1 MAVNPVAEDNQI
13 PFKAE
18 TQQLLNIL
26 IHSLYTE
33 REIFLRELIS
43 NASDALAR
51 MAFVML
57 TEREVLD
64 PEVPLHIRIRT
75 EKESRLLVIE
85 DTGIGMT
92 RDELV
97 ENLGTIAHSGAK
109 AFVEA
114 AKQSD
119 QNISEIIGQFGVG
132 FYSAFMVAESIQVI
146 SRSHQLGAEATAW
159 EAFGEDTYRLAA
171 ADRAQRGTEVRIKL
185 KEDAS
190 EFLEDSRLREIVKR
204 HSDFIQYPIFIG
216 DSEEPVN
223 RQTALWRQSPREME
237 EEAYSE
243 FYKQLTLDFS
253 EPLVHEHMVVDAPAQ
268 MYALL
273 YVPQSP
279 QSMVFSPRKE
289 PGLKLY
295 ARKILIQEF
304 CTDLL
309 PQYLNFIQGV
319 VDSEDLPLNVS
330 RESVQSNRIMSL
342 LARLVTNKAL
352 DMLKS
357 LGEQS
362 VEDYTRF
369 WEAYGERI
377 KEGVAVEQ
385 DTPEKLFPLLRFH
398 TNKDLAGWS
407 GLSAYLERAKPEQK
421 EIYYFLG
428 DDPGAVRFSP
438 HMDAFR
444 KADIEVLVLTDPVD
458 PFMLLQLREFESHP
472 LVNIVDAD
480 LPSDPS
486 EGEDGQEPKLSEE
499 AQSNLVKRVK
509 NVLGERVS
517 DVRLTQRLSDS
528 PARLVDPEGAPEQ
541 SVQRVYQM
549 MDRKFEL
556 PKKVLELN
564 PGHRIIQGLA
574 ALSAEDPKIKL
585 ITEQVFE
592 NALLIEGLHPDPV
605 SMIARIQELME
616 RALYERALDE
626 RALDERAL
634 DERAL
639 DERVMDEQALDEQ
652 VLDERALDDGGEG

>member
-1 MAVNPVAEDNQI
+1 MSENKAPDENKKI

-51 MAFVML
+51 LDFVML
-57 TEREVLD
+57 TEREMVD
-64 PEVPLHIRIRT
+64 PEVPLQIRIRT
-75 EKESRLLVIE
+75 DRDEGLLVIE

-92 RDELV
+92 RDELA

-114 AKQSD
+114 AKQTER
-119 QNISEIIGQFGVG
+119 NLSEIIGQFGVG
-132 FYSAFMVAESIQVI
+132 FYSAFMVADSIRVI
-146 SRSHQLGAEATAW
+146 SRSYLPEAEGAFFEAS
-159 EAFGEDTYRLAA
+159 GEDTYRLGL
-171 ADRAQRGTEVRIKL
+171 ADRAERGTEVRITL
-185 KEDAS
+185 KEDAA
-190 EFLEDSRLREIVKR
+190 EFLDESRLREIVKR
-204 HSDFIQYPIFIG
+204 HSDFIQYPIYIG
-216 DSEEPVN
+216 DSEEAAN
-223 RQTALWRQSPREME
+223 RQTAIWRQSPRELDD
-237 EEAYSE
+237 EAYQE
-243 FYKQLTLDFS
+243 FYKQLTLDFTG
-253 EPLVHEHMVVDAPAQ
+253 PLVHEHMVVDAPAQ
-268 MYALL
+268 MFALL
-273 YVPQSP
+273 YVPESLQNL
-279 QSMVFSPRKE
+279 VFSPRKE

-295 ARKILIQEF
+295 ARKVLIQEF

-342 LARLVTNKAL
+342 LRRLVTNKVV

-357 LGEQS
+357 LGERS
-362 VEDYTRF
+362 PEDYLKF
-369 WEAYGERI
+369 WETFGERI

-385 DTPEKLFPLLRFH
+385 DNPEKLFPLLRFH
-398 TNKDLAGWS
+398 TNQDLTGWS
-407 GLSAYLERAKPEQK
+407 SLSDYVGRADPDQK

-428 DDPGAVRFSP
+428 EDAGAVRFSP

-444 KADIEVLVLTDPVD
+444 KADIEVLVLSDPVD
-458 PFMLLQLREFESHP
+458 PFMLLQLREFDEHP
-472 LVNIVDAD
+472 LVNIADAD
-480 LPSDPS
+480 LPGTD
-486 EGEDGQEPKLSEE
+486 EEEDAAALEPKLTEE
-499 AQSNLVKRVK
+499 ARSNLLSRVRS
-509 NVLGERVS
+509 VLGERVS
-517 DVRLTQRLSDS
+517 DVRLTHRLTNS
-528 PARLVDPEGAPEQ
+528 PARLVDAEGAPEQ

-549 MDRKFEL
+549 MDKKFEL

-564 PGHRIIQGLA
+564 PGHKIIQGLSS
-574 ALSAEDPKIKL
+574 LEESDPKIKL
-585 ITEQVFE
+585 ITEQIFE

-605 SMIARIQELME
+605 SMVERIQDLME
-616 RALYERALDE
+616 QALSE

-639 DERVMDEQALDEQ
+639 DERV
-652 VLDERALDDGGEG
+652 LDERALNERAPDEQKLDEGEEG